1 VKSNLPLA
9 LVLAVIAIGLVRIVQ
24 YHWRQGAVLIGVAL
38 FVAAV
43 LRALL
48 PNDRVGM
55 VAIRGRGVDV
65 LLYSGLA
72 LAVMAVALT
81 IQGGP
86 LHQ

>member
-1 VKSNLPLA
+1 MKSNLPLA
-9 LVLAVIAIGLVRIVQ
+9 LVLAVVAIGLVRIVQ

-38 FVAAV
+38 FVAAL

-48 PNDRVGM
+48 PSDRVGM
-55 VAIRGRGVDV
+55 VAIRGKGLDV
-65 LLYSGLA
+65 LLYGGLA
-72 LAVMAVALT
+72 VAMMAVALT